1 MQRSF
6 IWRGINLNV
15 SPKQAG
21 PKQKE
26 HPMRNR
32 TKLFLSALVAGSAL
46 AAAVPA
52 SAQNY
57 QPRER
62 GYDQRYDQRNDQSW
76 DRNDRRWNNFGNAN
90 AIHRQI
96 EQLRFRVSRSDGRDR
111 ISEREAAGLRRQ
123 VNQLELQFRDYS
135 RNGLTQRET
144 RYLQDRINQVRSRLQ
159 YERNDRD
166 GRRY

>member
-1 MQRSF
+1 
-6 IWRGINLNV
+6 
-15 SPKQAG
+15 
-21 PKQKE
+21 
-26 HPMRNR
+26 MRNR

-62 GYDQRYDQRNDQSW
+62 GYDQRYDQNQRW
-76 DRNDRRWNNFGNAN
+76 DRNDRRWNNNGNAN
-90 AIHRQI
+90 AIRQQI
-96 EQLRFRVSRSDGRDR
+96 EQLRFRVSRSDSRDR
-111 ISEREAAGLRRQ
+111 ISEREAAGLRRA
-123 VNQLELQFRDYS
+123 VDQLQMQFRDYS

-144 RYLQDRINQVRSRLQ
+144 RYLQDRINQVRSRLT